1 MSDAGRSTQ
10 LLASTT
16 LRNVLGTKNL
26 SEILSDR
33 YFKKAQLVKCQMK
46 FKFYVHFR
54 ENTAE
59 VILRML
65 DEATDPWG
73 IKVDFQF

>member
-1 MSDAGRSTQ
+1 M
-10 LLASTT
+10 L
-16 LRNVLGTKNL
+16 
-26 SEILSDR
+26 
-33 YFKKAQLVKCQMK
+33 
-46 FKFYVHFR
+46 HFR

-73 IKVDFQF
+73 IKVDFQFLRRTPFPTSKNVYL